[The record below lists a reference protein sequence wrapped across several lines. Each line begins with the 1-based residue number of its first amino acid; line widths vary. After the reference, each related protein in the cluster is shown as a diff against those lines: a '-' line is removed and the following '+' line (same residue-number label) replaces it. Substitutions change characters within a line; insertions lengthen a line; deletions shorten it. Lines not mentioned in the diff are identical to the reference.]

1 MKKLCLAICFCLIC
15 NLCNLAVASAERDIL
30 ADLKWG
36 MTYDEIKAIYPLVY
50 NNYLS
55 EEDSNTYWLKLEEP
69 YLNGK
74 EVVNGRILLYMKE
87 NELYRITADFTD
99 GTDLVIQ
106 SEAAGELK
114 YIGENLYWGA
124 SYAQV
129 NRFYKLKYKEHDN
142 TKNLPVYYMTLPK
155 QDFNGEKLKSQQI
168 LVYFWNDQLYKIV
181 AEKQN
186 GGMLVLQDDFLL
198 KKVAAQGALNEERN
212 THNEAVAK
220 MNAAIAAETVTDKKQ
235 LVGLIP
241 DLYWGESINDI
252 VKDFAVK
259 YTERYYGENA
269 LIYELDLANPY
280 EKKDKA
286 YNDFIKTFQHNT
298 AKIYLYLWHNQL
310 YKIKLIYSGET
321 EQILTNEKLAERA
334 ALDGEA
340 YKLGGGDLL
349 KRTYRE
355 VYADAVNDKLYMYW
369 GQPFKEL
376 SEIYELRWGIVWH
389 TIYIFSVSLSDVYEK
404 GSPYLV
410 VMFSNEQ
417 LYKIML
423 CFDENIEDRE
433 QGHAYY
439 EIMQEVLTEKFG
451 KPDIYKNDILMWQS
465 KTVSV
470 DKEEETFLKI
480 YLDESIRR
488 TAHSLADEAEWA
500 EQKK

>member
-142 TKNLPVYYMTLPK
+142 TKNSPVYYMTLPSA
-155 QDFNGEKLKSQQI
+155 DFGGEKLKVNQV
-168 LVYFWNDQLYKIV
+168 LAYFWNDQLYKIV
-181 AEKQN
+181 AEKEN
-186 GGMLVLQDDFLL
+186 GRQFVLQDDFLL
-198 KKVAAQGALNEERN
+198 RKAAAQGRLNEQRKLHDKKVAEMNE
-212 THNEAVAK
+212 K
-220 MNAAIAAETVTDKKQ
+220 IAAETLPDKPKKVSQ
-235 LVGLIP
+235 IP
-241 DLYWGESINDI
+241 NLYWGESINDI
-252 VKDFAVK
+252 VSDYAVK
-259 YTERYYGENA
+259 YLEFCDDENA
-269 LIYELDLANPY
+269 LVYELDLPNSHLKENA
-280 EKKDKA
+280 
-286 YNDFIKTFQHNT
+286 FIR
-298 AKIYLYLWHNQL
+298 KIRRDDGKIRLYLWHNQL
-310 YKIKLIYSGET
+310 YKIVFAYGDGTEKIFIY
-321 EQILTNEKLAERA
+321 EKLLERA

-340 YKLGGGDLL
+340 YKPGGGNLL

-355 VYADAVNDKLYMYW
+355 VYADAMNDKLYIYW
-369 GQPFKEL
+369 GQPYKEI
-376 SEIYELRWGIVWH
+376 SDIYGLRWGILWH
-389 TIYIFSVSLSDVYEK
+389 TIYIYSIGLTEVYQE

-417 LYKIML
+417 LYKILL
-423 CFDENIEDRE
+423 CFDESIENRE
-433 QGHAYY
+433 KGQQYFD
-439 EIMQEVLTEKFG
+439 EMKNVLTEKFG
-451 KPDIYKNDILMWQS
+451 RPDIYIQGVLMWQS
-465 KTVSV
+465 GEISV
-470 DKEEETFLKI
+470 NKSEED
-480 YLDESIRR
+480 YLMSYLNERLYR
-488 TAHSLADEAEWA
+488 TAHFFADEAEWA
-500 EQKK
+500 KEK

>member
-36 MTYDEIKAIYPLVY
+36 MTYDEIKAVYPLVY

-69 YLNGK
+69 YLKGK
-74 EVVNGRILLYMKE
+74 EVVNGRILLYMKG
-87 NELYRITADFTD
+87 NKLYRITADFTD

-106 SEAAGELK
+106 SEAAGKLK

-129 NRFYKLKYKEHDN
+129 SRFYKLKYKEHDS
-142 TKNLPVYYMTLPK
+142 TKNSPVYYLTLPK

-198 KKVAAQGALNEERN
+198 KKAAAQGALNEERN

-298 AKIYLYLWHNQL
+298 A
-310 YKIKLIYSGET
+310 KIKLIYSGET

-488 TAHSLADEAEWA
+488 TAHSLADEAE
-500 EQKK
+500 

>member
-36 MTYDEIKAIYPLVY
+36 MTYDEIKAVYPLVY

-69 YLNGK
+69 YLNSK
-74 EVVNGRILLYMKE
+74 EVVNGRILLYMKG
-87 NELYRITADFTD
+87 NKLYRITADFTD

-106 SEAAGELK
+106 SEAAGKLK

-129 NRFYKLKYKEHDN
+129 NRFYKLKYKEHDS
-142 TKNLPVYYMTLPK
+142 TKNSPVYYLTLPK

-198 KKVAAQGALNEERN
+198 KKAAAQGALNEERN

-220 MNAAIAAETVTDKKQ
+220 MNATIAAETVTDKKQ
-235 LVGLIP
+235 SVGLIP
-241 DLYWGESINDI
+241 NLYWGESINDI

-286 YNDFIKTFQHNT
+286 YNNFIKTFQHNT

-340 YKLGGGDLL
+340 YKLGGGNLL

-355 VYADAVNDKLYMYW
+355 VYADAMNDKLYMYW

-376 SEIYELRWGIVWH
+376 SEIYELRWGILWH
-389 TIYIFSVSLSDVYEK
+389 TIYIYSIGLTEVYQE

-417 LYKIML
+417 LYKILL
-423 CFDENIEDRE
+423 CFDESIENRE
-433 QGHAYY
+433 KGQQYFD
-439 EIMQEVLTEKFG
+439 EMKNVLTEKFG
-451 KPDIYKNDILMWQS
+451 RPDIYRQGVLMWQS
-465 KTVSV
+465 VEISV
-470 DKEEETFLKI
+470 NKSEED
-480 YLDESIRR
+480 YLMSYLNERLYR
-488 TAHSLADEAEWA
+488 TAHFFADEAEWA
-500 EQKK
+500 KEK

>member
-36 MTYDEIKAIYPLVY
+36 MTYDEIKAVYPLVY

-69 YLNGK
+69 YLKGK
-74 EVVNGRILLYMKE
+74 EVVNGRILLYMKG
-87 NELYRITADFTD
+87 NKLYRITADFTD

-106 SEAAGELK
+106 SEAAGKLK

-142 TKNLPVYYMTLPK
+142 TKNSPVYYLTLPK

-198 KKVAAQGALNEERN
+198 KKAAAQGALNEERN